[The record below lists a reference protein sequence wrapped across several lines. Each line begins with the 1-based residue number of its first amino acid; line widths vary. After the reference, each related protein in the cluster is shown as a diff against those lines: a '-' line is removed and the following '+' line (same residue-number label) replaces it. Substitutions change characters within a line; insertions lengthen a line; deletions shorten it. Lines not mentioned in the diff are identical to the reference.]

1 MGAYLEPYRRPDGTV
16 MVPKRA
22 ESEDGQA
29 VGVGFD
35 ELQPGDEQYDEWL
48 DYLDAIE
55 SDTDTT
61 WDRRA
66 SDQIS

>member
-1 MGAYLEPYRRPDGTV
+1 LILEPYRKPDGTV

-22 ESEDGQA
+22 VSEDEQA

-35 ELQPGDEQYDEWL
+35 ELQPDDEQYDDWL
-48 DYLDAIE
+48 GYLEAIE
-55 SDTDTT
+55 SDTGAT
-61 WDRRA
+61 WDERA